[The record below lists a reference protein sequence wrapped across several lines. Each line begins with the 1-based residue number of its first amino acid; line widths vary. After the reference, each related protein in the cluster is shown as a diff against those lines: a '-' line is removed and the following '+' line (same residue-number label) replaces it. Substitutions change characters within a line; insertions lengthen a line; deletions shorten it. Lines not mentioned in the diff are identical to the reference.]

1 MRHPFYGLC
10 RFVSAALE
18 VLFCAVVVA
27 ALTAWPQ
34 AAVADGD
41 NYKISTGDIVSFDF
55 LDDADV
61 PVTLTVTSDGDVQF
75 PLIGSIKV
83 AGLTIDEARAKLR
96 QTYISRDIIK
106 DPKIALNITTF
117 RPIFV
122 LGEVKSPG
130 SFAYTPG
137 MSVEQAVGLAGGTQT
152 DQTNPADRVV
162 ARARLRGDI
171 DGTQADIV
179 HEALYAAR
187 LRAQLDGRTKVDIKD
202 VPDIAKNYVQNVSIQ
217 SVIEIE
223 QKILDTDL
231 STSKNQEE
239 ILSQGI
245 KEAEGGLQILS
256 QLEATQKEVVDSNQA
271 DFVRVD
277 SLRKRELN
285 TIAEWLRA
293 KTSLSD
299 EKARLLEI
307 YAQMSTSRRELGN
320 LRLELAK
327 LKDDR
332 VKDILTKLQER
343 DVAIKKLIAERHSA
357 EEQYFLMAAT
367 TSQQSLTNSKI
378 NFSYQIL
385 RTVDGR
391 KQALNAQ
398 PSTEMLPGD
407 SVIVAIVGI

>member
-1 MRHPFYGLC
+1 MSHPLC
-10 RFVSAALE
+10 GASRYVSRILG
-18 VLFCAVVVA
+18 VLLCGA
-27 ALTAWPQ
+27 ALTVCGPGQ
-34 AAVADGD
+34 RVALADSNGYKLSPGD
-41 NYKISTGDIVSFDF
+41 AVSFDL

-75 PLIGSIKV
+75 PLVGSLNV
-83 AGLTIDEARAKLR
+83 AGLTIDQLREKLR
-96 QTYISRDIIK
+96 STYISRDIIK

-122 LGEVKSPG
+122 LGEVKNPG
-130 SFAYTPG
+130 SFTYTPG
-137 MSVEQAVGLAGGTQT
+137 LTVEQAIGLAGGTQT

-171 DGTQADIV
+171 DGAEAEIV

-187 LRAQLDGRTKVDIKD
+187 LQAQLQGKAKVDVKD
-202 VPDIAKNYVQNVSIQ
+202 VPEIARNYVQNASIR

-231 STSKNQEE
+231 STSKSQVD

-245 KEAEGGLQILS
+245 AEAESGLVILS

-277 SLRKRELN
+277 SLRKRALN

-307 YAQMSTSRRELGN
+307 LAQMSTSRRELGN
-320 LRLELAK
+320 LKLALAK
-327 LKDDR
+327 LQADR
-332 VKDILTKLQER
+332 VKDILEKLQER
-343 DVAIKKLIAERHSA
+343 DVAIKKLIAQRNSS
-357 EEQYFLMAAT
+357 EEQFYLMAAT
-367 TSQQSLTNSKI
+367 TGQQMLPNSKI
-378 NFSYQIL
+378 SFSYQI
-385 RTVDGR
+385 RRVVNGN
-391 KQALNAQ
+391 KQSLEAQ
-398 PSTEMLPGD
+398 TTTEVLPGD
-407 SVIVAIVGI
+407 ALLVAIIGM